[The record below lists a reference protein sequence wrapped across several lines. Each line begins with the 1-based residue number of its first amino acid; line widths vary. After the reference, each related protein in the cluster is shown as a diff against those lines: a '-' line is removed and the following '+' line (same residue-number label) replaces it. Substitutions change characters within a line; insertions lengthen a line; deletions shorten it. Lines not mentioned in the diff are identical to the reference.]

1 MYIVS
6 SYHAEN
12 GRRRQRIGELMG
24 RVLAHGV
31 NPEPPKVEDFD
42 IVRMM
47 EGKKRFVE
55 ARGGGPPPP
64 PKANNDTNPEVDL
77 MENEHS
83 ENEEDE

>member
-1 MYIVS
+1 
-6 SYHAEN
+6 
-12 GRRRQRIGELMG
+12 MG

-42 IVRMM
+42 IGRMM
-47 EGKKRFVE
+47 EEKKRFVE

-64 PKANNDTNPEVDL
+64 PEANNDTNPEDDL

-83 ENEEDE
+83 ENEDE